1 MPYVLSMDSPLEEV
15 SAHYLYRSVA
25 ASRQGPGTLYL
36 VSRLE
41 GSNVVARIDVVAA
54 KRVPSTKGASAHPS
68 NSQET
73 ALRVVSPWSETT
85 SRHHAKAR
93 VEMAS

>member
-1 MPYVLSMDSPLEEV
+1 MDSSREEV

-54 KRVPSTKGASAHPS
+54 KRVPMTKGASAHPS
-68 NSQET
+68 NSQDK
-73 ALRVVSPWSETT
+73 ALRVIGPWSETI

>member
-1 MPYVLSMDSPLEEV
+1 MDSPEEV

-54 KRVPSTKGASAHPS
+54 KKLSTAQGASAHPS
-68 NSQET
+68 NSPET

>member
-1 MPYVLSMDSPLEEV
+1 MMDPSPEEV
-15 SAHYLYRSVA
+15 SAHYLYRSVSE
-25 ASRQGPGTLYL
+25 SRQGPGTVYL

-41 GSNVVARIDVVAA
+41 GSNVVARIDVVEA
-54 KRVPSTKGASAHPS
+54 KKLSTARGASAHPS
-68 NSQET
+68 NAQEN
-73 ALRVVSPWSETT
+73 ALRVVGPWSETT

>member
-1 MPYVLSMDSPLEEV
+1 M
-15 SAHYLYRSVA
+15 
-25 ASRQGPGTLYL
+25 YL

-54 KRVPSTKGASAHPS
+54 KKLSTAKGASAHPS
-68 NSQET
+68 NSPET

>member
-1 MPYVLSMDSPLEEV
+1 MSFPREQV

-25 ASRQGPGTLYL
+25 PLRRGDETLYL

-41 GSNVVARIDVVAA
+41 GSNVLARIEVIESA
-54 KRVPSTKGASAHPS
+54 GASLQRALHPS
-68 NSQET
+68 KFRDSPV
-73 ALRVVSPWSETT
+73 RVVSPWLPTA

-93 VEMAS
+93 VTVAS

>member
-1 MPYVLSMDSPLEEV
+1 MDSSAEQV

-25 ASRQGPGTLYL
+25 PSPRTSGTLYL

-54 KRVPSTKGASAHPS
+54 KSSRAKGASAHPS
-68 NSQET
+68 GSHAT
-73 ALRVVSPWSETT
+73 PLRVVSPWQETT

-93 VEMAS
+93 VTLAS

>member
-1 MPYVLSMDSPLEEV
+1 MDSSREEV

-25 ASRQGPGTLYL
+25 ASRQGAGTLYL

-54 KRVPSTKGASAHPS
+54 KKLSTAKGASAHPS
-68 NSQET
+68 NSPET
-73 ALRVVSPWSETT
+73 ELRVVSPWSETT

>member
-1 MPYVLSMDSPLEEV
+1 MEPSLEEV
-15 SAHYLYRSVA
+15 SAQYLYRAVA
-25 ASRQGPGTLYL
+25 ESRQSPGTLYL

-54 KRVPSTKGASAHPS
+54 KKLPMAKGASAHPS
-68 NSQET
+68 NSQEN
-73 ALRVVSPWSETT
+73 ALRVIGPWSETS

>member
-1 MPYVLSMDSPLEEV
+1 MSSPREQV

-25 ASRQGPGTLYL
+25 PLRRGDETVYL

-41 GSNVVARIDVVAA
+41 GSNVLARIEVVESA
-54 KRVPSTKGASAHPS
+54 GASLRRVLHPS
-68 NSQET
+68 KSRESP
-73 ALRVVSPWSETT
+73 LRVVSPWLPTV

-93 VEMAS
+93 VTLAS

>member
-1 MPYVLSMDSPLEEV
+1 MDPSPEEV

-25 ASRQGPGTLYL
+25 AARQGPGTLYL

-54 KRVPSTKGASAHPS
+54 KKVPTAKGASAHPS
-68 NSQET
+68 NSQEN
-73 ALRVVSPWSETT
+73 ALRVVGPWSETT

>member
-1 MPYVLSMDSPLEEV
+1 MDSSAEQV

-25 ASRQGPGTLYL
+25 TSPRTPGTLYL

-54 KRVPSTKGASAHPS
+54 KSSTALKGASAHPS
-68 NSQET
+68 GSHAT
-73 ALRVVSPWSETT
+73 PLRVVSPWQETT
-85 SRHHAKAR
+85 SRHYAKAR
-93 VEMAS
+93 VTMAS

>member
-1 MPYVLSMDSPLEEV
+1 M
-15 SAHYLYRSVA
+15 
-25 ASRQGPGTLYL
+25 
-36 VSRLE
+36 
-41 GSNVVARIDVVAA
+41 VARIDVVAA
-54 KRVPSTKGASAHPS
+54 KKVPMTKGASAHPS